1 MIKGVIF
8 DVDGTLLDSMEIWSD
23 AGARYLQTLN
33 IEAEPNLGNI
43 LFSMSL
49 EEGGAYLKKQYA
61 LEFSEEEIIHG
72 VLDIIG
78 DFYRNEVRLNE
89 NMRDILEEY
98 RAKDIPMVLATTS
111 DKELVTAALERL
123 GILGYFRRIFT
134 ASELNTSKREPLIY
148 LAAAEFMKTAPEET
162 AVYEDAEYAINTAKK
177 AGFYTIAVYTEACSE
192 NWEHI
197 SSMADTTIA
206 DVTAKK

>member
-1 MIKGVIF
+1 MIKGIIF

-33 IEAEPNLGNI
+33 IEVEPNLGNI

-61 LEFSEEEIIHG
+61 LEFSEEEIIQG

-89 NMRDILEEY
+89 NMREILEEY
-98 RAKDIPMVLATTS
+98 RAKGIPMVLATTS

-162 AVYEDAEYAINTAKK
+162 AVYEDAEYAINTVKK

-192 NWEHI
+192 NWEYI
-197 SSMADTTIA
+197 SSIA
-206 DVTAKK
+206 DEIVK

>member
-1 MIKGVIF
+1 MIKGIIF
-8 DVDGTLLDSMEIWSD
+8 DVDGTLLDSMEIWSN

-61 LEFSEEEIIHG
+61 LEFSEEEIIQG

-89 NMRDILEEY
+89 NMREILEEY
-98 RAKDIPMVLATTS
+98 RAKGIPMVLATTS

-192 NWEHI
+192 NWEYI
-197 SSMADTTIA
+197 SSIA
-206 DVTAKK
+206 DEIVK

>member
-1 MIKGVIF
+1 MIKGIIF

-61 LEFSEEEIIHG
+61 LEFSEEEIIQG

-89 NMRDILEEY
+89 NMREILEEY
-98 RAKDIPMVLATTS
+98 RAKGIPMVLATTS

-197 SSMADTTIA
+197 SSIA
-206 DVTAKK
+206 DEIVK